1 MNDTPE
7 RTFWK
12 EAIPVIGLL
21 LTIVTLL
28 VGGGKLLGAVDEN
41 TRRIVALE
49 GRADRRDESFADL
62 RERIGAMDAK
72 LDLLIKR
79 TTAER

>member
-1 MNDTPE
+1 MNDTNA
-7 RTFWK
+7 RSFWK
-12 EAIPVIGLL
+12 EAVSIFGLL

-72 LDLLIKR
+72 LDLLVKR

>member
-1 MNDTPE
+1 MNDATP
-7 RTFWK
+7 RSLWK
-12 EAIPVIGLL
+12 EAVSIIGLL
-21 LTIVTLL
+21 LTVVTLL
-28 VGGGKLLGAVDEN
+28 VGGGKLLGAVEEN

-72 LDLLIKR
+72 LDLLVKR
-79 TTAER
+79 TTTER